1 MPWKETAPVKERIK
15 LILEVESGVFN
26 FSEVCERYGVSRKT
40 GYKWVRRYEQGG
52 FEGLKDHSRTPHCC
66 PHQTPQEVEDRI
78 VALRDR
84 HQDWGPLTLRMW
96 LARHEPEVSW
106 PAVST
111 IGDILQRKGK
121 TKRRRRRPRP
131 QPIYS
136 GTKVHSDAPNEILT
150 ADFKGQ
156 FRTGDRRYCYP
167 LTILDHYSRFSLC
180 CQGLESTATAGAR
193 EQFER
198 VFRVYGL
205 PQAILTDNGTPFAGN
220 GLRRWSRLSVW
231 WIRLGIQPLLIQPGH
246 PEQNGRHERFH
257 RTLKQRTAIPPA
269 ADPQGQQRRFDRF
282 RQEYNEQRPHQ
293 NLDGKTPAELY
304 RPSSRSYPRKLPEV
318 DYPGHYEIRLVSS
331 SGHIKFQNRQTFLSD
346 VLSGERVGLEEI
358 EDGIWSLYLG
368 TVVIGR
374 WDEAQRK
381 MYG

>member
-1 MPWKETAPVKERIK
+1 M
-15 LILEVESGVFN
+15 
-26 FSEVCERYGVSRKT
+26 
-40 GYKWVRRYEQGG
+40 
-52 FEGLKDHSRTPHCC
+52 
-66 PHQTPQEVEDRI
+66 
-78 VALRDR
+78 
-84 HQDWGPLTLRMW
+84 
-96 LARHEPEVSW
+96 
-106 PAVST
+106 
-111 IGDILQRKGK
+111 
-121 TKRRRRRPRP
+121 
-131 QPIYS
+131 
-136 GTKVHSDAPNEILT
+136 
-150 ADFKGQ
+150 
-156 FRTGDRRYCYP
+156 
-167 LTILDHYSRFSLC
+167 
-180 CQGLESTATAGAR
+180 
-193 EQFER
+193 
-198 VFRVYGL
+198 
-205 PQAILTDNGTPFAGN
+205 
-220 GLRRWSRLSVW
+220 W

-257 RTLKQRTAIPPA
+257 RTLKQGTAIPPA
-269 ADPQGQQRRFDRF
+269 ADPEGQQRRFDRF